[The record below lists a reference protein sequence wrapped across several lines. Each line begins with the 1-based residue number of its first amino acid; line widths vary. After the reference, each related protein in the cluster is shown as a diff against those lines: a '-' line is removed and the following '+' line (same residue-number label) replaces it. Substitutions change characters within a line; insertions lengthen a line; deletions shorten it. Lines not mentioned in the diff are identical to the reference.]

1 MDSES
6 KNLTPNAGIWAAWGK
21 EQAGE
26 TPEVIPEVLPGG
38 QSGTAVAA
46 ARAVAPDPRFTGGK
60 TRPPIESE
68 GATNTKEKRRYP
80 RFKCE
85 GSLELKTDG
94 ASLHTWAT
102 FTDVSASGCYVE
114 IMTTFPVGTVM
125 HLRLGMHGFLV
136 ETNAVVRATYPFLG
150 MGIQFTDISDDDFE
164 QLRLMLDSLAGAF
177 AKRLQMPERA
187 GLKLPPITEPER
199 VIDALAK
206 FFETKASLSTDEF
219 VRLVQDSQ
227 QRSM

>member
-21 EQAGE
+21 EQAAGR
-26 TPEVIPEVLPGG
+26 TPEVIPEARPGT
-38 QSGTAVAA
+38 QSAAAAGA

-68 GATNTKEKRRYP
+68 RATKEKRLYP

-85 GSLELKTDG
+85 GSLELKTEG
-94 ASLHTWAT
+94 ASLHTWAS

-150 MGIQFTDISDDDFE
+150 MGIQFTDLSDDNFE

-177 AKRLQMPERA
+177 AKRLQMPERP

-219 VRLVQDSQ
+219 IRLVQDSQ